1 MTQETYPG
9 DSTPPPRARRRRLG
23 NLRNVKAYLA
33 DVLLRIDSGELDS
46 KTGNAL
52 IYGSSTLAG
61 VIEKEINTARLDDI
75 EAQLAALQREVKP

>member
-1 MTQETYPG
+1 MTPETHPG
-9 DSTPPPRARRRRLG
+9 DATPPPRARRRRLG

-33 DVLLRIDSGELDS
+33 DVLLRIDAGELDT
-46 KTGNAL
+46 KRGNAL
-52 IYGSSTLAG
+52 IYGVSTIAA